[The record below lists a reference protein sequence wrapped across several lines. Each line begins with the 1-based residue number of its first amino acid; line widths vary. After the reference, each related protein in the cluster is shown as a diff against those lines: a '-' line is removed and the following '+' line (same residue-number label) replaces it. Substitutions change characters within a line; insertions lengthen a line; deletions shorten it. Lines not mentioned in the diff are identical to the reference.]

1 MTTIDFLG
9 VTMRSHSFIWKET
22 GIIALGQ
29 SLCVALMTG
38 IFALIGRFD
47 LAVVLGGLTGGLV
60 STANFFFM
68 SLFANL
74 AADKAEQ
81 QDVAGGQKLVQLS
94 YIGRLIA
101 MFVILA
107 LCAKSGYFHV
117 LTLVLPLAFTRP
129 ILTVAEFIRKKGER
143 KS

>member
-1 MTTIDFLG
+1 MKSNT
-9 VTMRSHSFIWKET
+9 FIWKET

-29 SLCVALMTG
+29 ALCMALMSG

-47 LAVVLGGLTGGLV
+47 LTVALGGLAGGLV
-60 STANFFFM
+60 ATGNFFFM

-81 QDVAGGQKLVQLS
+81 QDVAGGQRLIQLS

-101 MFVILA
+101 MFAILA

>member
-1 MTTIDFLG
+1 
-9 VTMRSHSFIWKET
+9 MRSHTFIWKET
-22 GIIALGQ
+22 GMIALGQ
-29 SLCVALMTG
+29 ALCIALMAG
-38 IFALIGRFD
+38 IFALVGRLDFS
-47 LAVVLGGLTGGLV
+47 VVLGGLAGGLV
-60 STANFFFM
+60 ATGNFFFM

-81 QDVAGGQKLVQLS
+81 QDVAGGQKIVHLS
-94 YIGRLIA
+94 YVGRLVA
-101 MFVILA
+101 MFAILA

>member
-1 MTTIDFLG
+1 MKSNT
-9 VTMRSHSFIWKET
+9 FIWKET

-29 SLCVALMTG
+29 ALCMALMSG

-47 LAVVLGGLTGGLV
+47 LTVALGGLAGGLV
-60 STANFFFM
+60 ATGNCFFM

-81 QDVAGGQKLVQLS
+81 QDVAGGQRLIQLS

-101 MFVILA
+101 MFAILA